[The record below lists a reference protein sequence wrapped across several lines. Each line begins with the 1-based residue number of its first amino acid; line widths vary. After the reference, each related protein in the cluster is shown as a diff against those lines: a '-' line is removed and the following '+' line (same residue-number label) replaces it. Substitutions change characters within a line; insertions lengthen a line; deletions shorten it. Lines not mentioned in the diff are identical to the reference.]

1 MSKLEQNLK
10 KIAKDPLA
18 IRSLYF
24 EGYDDEIPDQVAQCI
39 NLEKLDIAY
48 SDIFKIPQFVSE
60 FAKLKSFNFCGCRDL
75 DWISNLVEYPALT
88 SLGAHCKSIAHVEQ
102 IAELTQLEH
111 LTITGNVD
119 QLPQRLNQLKKLQSL
134 ELFAL
139 PMKTLPSVLAELPN
153 LKILSVNTGGVSLD
167 FDQVIDVLKDCEKL
181 SALKLVTPKL
191 MLNQRIAELSQL
203 KKLDLS
209 GNGLENIPNAL
220 YQLQHLNELDLGMN
234 QLRNIPKGIGQLS
247 KLKVLKLNSNWLYKV
262 QLNNLMDELHQLQHL
277 KTLHLWSCQ
286 SLKHLPENISAC
298 TALQALDVDNNL
310 LKDVPESLYHMH
322 WLKKLRLS
330 TNPIAPATQQRLK
343 DWATLH
349 EIRLS
354 IG

>member
-111 LTITGNVD
+111 LTITGNID

-167 FDQVIDVLKDCEKL
+167 FDEVVAVLKQCQKLASLKLITSNLKLNEKI
-181 SALKLVTPKL
+181 SAL
-191 MLNQRIAELSQL
+191 QQL

-209 GNGLENIPNAL
+209 GNGLQKIPTEL
-220 YQLQHLNELDLGMN
+220 YQLHELTELDLGLN
-234 QLRNIPKGIGQLS
+234 QLHNVPKGIGQLS
-247 KLKVLKLNSNWLYKV
+247 NLKVLKLNSNWKNKIDLI
-262 QLNNLMDELHQLQHL
+262 NLMNELHQFTKL

-286 SLKHLPENISAC
+286 SLKQLPSNISAC
-298 TALQALDVDNNL
+298 TQLQELDVDNNL
-310 LKDVPESLYHMH
+310 LTDVPDSLYEMY
-322 WLKKLRLS
+322 WLKKLRLT
-330 TNPIAPATQQRLK
+330 TNPIQNDTKQKLR
-343 DWATLH
+343 DWA
-349 EIRLS
+349 EQNSVRLS
-354 IG
+354 VD